1 MTEMESALSSLPV
14 YEPDPKRAARLRARC
29 HHALRDRSPAGGLE
43 PAIVI
48 GGCVAYLA
56 GVIRTALLLYGF

>member
-1 MTEMESALSSLPV
+1 MTEIESVLSSLPV
-14 YEPDPKRAARLRARC
+14 YEPDAKRAARLRASC
-29 HHALRDRSPAGGLE
+29 HGTLRNRPPDRRLE

-48 GGCVAYLA
+48 GCVAYLS